1 MANLF
6 SILTEEKCDVITTLK
21 ELSLERSRNE
31 ISKACTTIGYKIA
44 KSLIKIAAL
53 RIFADPEQC
62 IIELPVNSMDSYVP
76 EMKVGKFGM
85 GFFSFLYWL
94 IDHPLRKLYIYSWF
108 KNDDGN
114 VCGYLATLK
123 DIPKKGLTLNLQILE
138 TSVEQTGNS
147 YLFRYRIR

>member
-1 MANLF
+1 
-6 SILTEEKCDVITTLK
+6 
-21 ELSLERSRNE
+21 
-31 ISKACTTIGYKIA
+31 
-44 KSLIKIAAL
+44 
-53 RIFADPEQC
+53 
-62 IIELPVNSMDSYVP
+62 MDSYVP

-138 TSVEQTGNS
+138 TSVEQTGTLI
-147 YLFRYRIR
+147 YLDTQHDNFDRATLNKFEKQLAKLQRTSAVRMQYENGEDYPQG